1 LVQLAQ
7 WRERFEALGVNVAA
21 MTYDDRA
28 ILVEFQEDKNLGFPL
43 LQDVDI
49 KHVRAYG
56 VLNTEYGPGHM
67 GYGIPYPGIL
77 YIKVDGTLAAK
88 FAVPG
93 YRGRPAFEEVFED
106 VSGIVNPEG

>member
-1 LVQLAQ
+1 
-7 WRERFEALGVNVAA
+7 

-28 ILVEFQEDKNLGFPL
+28 ILVQFQEDNDLGFPL

-49 KHVRAYG
+49 KHVKAYG
-56 VLNTEYGPGHM
+56 VQNTEYGPGHM

-77 YIKVDGTLAAK
+77 YIKVDGTLGGK
-88 FAVPG
+88 YAVPG

-106 VSGIVNPEG
+106 VSGIVNPGG